1 MTKDI
6 EFWNKLAPKYA
17 KSNISD
23 MAAYEF
29 TLERTRHYLRPD
41 QRVLELGCGTGTT
54 ALALA
59 PNVRTYDATDAAQAM
74 VDIGNQKKHDAGQTN
89 LTLFQSVDVPMTPDD
104 APYDCILAFNF
115 LHLVHDQDRVF
126 QNIYDRLKPGGLFIS
141 KTFCMPRDLWALP
154 IYAMRAVLP
163 ILTRLGKAPNV
174 HFITM
179 PKWDE
184 KISKAGFSIIET
196 GAYPLSPPRRFVV
209 ARKPE

>member
-1 MTKDI
+1 MTNDI

-17 KSNISD
+17 KSKISD
-23 MAAYEF
+23 MAAYEY

-41 QRVLELGCGTGTT
+41 QHVLELGCGTGTT

-59 PNVRTYDATDAAQAM
+59 PSVAHYDATDAAQAM
-74 VDIGNQKKHDAGQTN
+74 IDIGNQKKQDAEQTN
-89 LTLFQSVDVPMTPDD
+89 LNLFQSIDVPATPGD
-104 APYDCILAFNF
+104 ASYDCILAFNF
-115 LHLVHDQDRVF
+115 LHLVQDQDRVI

-154 IYAMRAVLP
+154 IYAMRVVLP
-163 ILTRLGKAPNV
+163 ILIRLGKAPNV

-184 KISKAGFSIIET
+184 KISKAGFNIIET

>member
-6 EFWNKLAPKYA
+6 EFWNKLPPKYY

-41 QRVLELGCGTGTT
+41 QHVLELGCGTGTT

-59 PNVRTYDATDAAQAM
+59 PNVGTYDATDAAQSM
-74 VDIGNQKKHDAGQTN
+74 IDIGNQKKHDAGQTN
-89 LTLFQSVDVPMTPDD
+89 LTLFQSVDVPMTQGD

-126 QNIYDRLKPGGLFIS
+126 QNILDRLKPGGLFIS

-163 ILTRLGKAPNV
+163 ILTQLGKAPNV
-174 HFITM
+174 HFVTM
-179 PKWDE
+179 PDWDK
-184 KISKAGFSIIET
+184 KITNAGFDIIET

>member
-59 PNVRTYDATDAAQAM
+59 PSVGAYDATDAAQAM
-74 VDIGNQKKHDAGQTN
+74 IDIGNQKKHDAGQSN
-89 LTLFQSVDVPMTPDD
+89 LTLFQSVDVPMTPGD

-126 QNIYDRLKPGGLFIS
+126 QNIDDRLKPGGLFIS